1 MTTVV
6 GGDLKRVDL
15 CEECARQAGTI
26 HPSGFLAE
34 EILQPSRSSR
44 TNLGT
49 MVCPACAYPFESLQ
63 KTGRL
68 GCAVC
73 YEKFQ
78 ETLEIALRE
87 SQKGLIHRGKRPARK
102 KASRDVWEAEMR
114 HLIAVEDFEGA
125 ARLRDQMA
133 RSTSRTKKKSGSS

>member
-26 HPSGFLAE
+26 DPSGFLAE
-34 EILQPSRSSR
+34 EILQPTRSPR
-44 TNLGT
+44 TSVET

-73 YEKFQ
+73 YEKFK
-78 ETLEIALRE
+78 ETLEFALRE
-87 SQKGLIHRGKRPARK
+87 SQKGVVHQGKRPARK
-102 KASRDVWEAEMR
+102 KAPREEWEAEMR
-114 HLIAVEDFEGA
+114 HLIAMEDFEGA
-125 ARLRDQMA
+125 ARLRDHMA
-133 RSTSRTKKKSGSS
+133 QSNPGRKKKTGSS